1 LQPDFLKRDDRA
13 MEESVREQLSSFLG
27 VKAQPLFCRI
37 QGHTRSLPQYQVG
50 HLELVQRVE
59 QCLHQYPTLALAGNA
74 YEGWRSRFVYTAER
88 KPPRSFLER
97 LTTK

>member
-1 LQPDFLKRDDRA
+1 

-37 QGHTRSLPQYQVG
+37 QRHPRSLPQYQVG

-59 QCLHQYPTLALAGNA
+59 QCLHQHASLALAGNA
-74 YEGWRSRFVYTAER
+74 YRGVGISDCIHSGEEAAER
-88 KPPRSFLER
+88 LLER
-97 LTTK
+97 LTIK